1 MKIEIDTEK
10 MRESAKDIMSLAN
23 ELTVVLD
30 DMFDKLSSVSK
41 RSVWIGDS
49 AEEYS
54 NRVNIE
60 KKDYI
65 NFSKVLYQYGKVLND
80 TANEYDQQ
88 IKDLE
93 YKK

>member
-1 MKIEIDTEK
+1 MKIELDTEK

-41 RSVWIGDS
+41 RGVWIGD
-49 AEEYS
+49 AADEYS
-54 NRVNIE
+54 YRVNIE
-60 KKDYI
+60 KNDYS
-65 NFSKVLYQYGKVLND
+65 NFSKILYQYGKVLND

>member
-1 MKIEIDTEK
+1 MKIELDTEK

-23 ELTVVLD
+23 ELTVVFD

-41 RSVWIGDS
+41 QGVWIGEAAD
-49 AEEYS
+49 EYS
-54 NRVNIE
+54 YRVNIE
-60 KKDYI
+60 KNDYV
-65 NFSKVLYQYGKVLND
+65 NFSKILYQYGKVLND

>member
-1 MKIEIDTEK
+1 MKINIDTEK

-41 RSVWIGDS
+41 RNVWVGES

>member
-30 DMFDKLSSVSK
+30 DMFDKLSSVSQ

-60 KKDYI
+60 KNDYI
-65 NFSKVLYQYGKVLND
+65 NFSKILYQYGKVLND

-88 IKDLE
+88 IKELE